1 MGMRKVNWTE
11 LGRVT
16 EPGRYGFRL
25 GFVFI
30 TADDLAIWE
39 KYPDAA
45 FTLIPCSRQ
54 APRKST
60 GWAPSICHRLVS
72 VDARPFGSLPSW

>member
-1 MGMRKVNWTE
+1 VIADECRTTIWTE

-16 EPGRYGFRL
+16 EPGRYGFSL

-30 TADDLAIWE
+30 TAEDLAIWE

-45 FTLIPCSRQ
+45 FTLIPLFSSGPKEGYRLG
-54 APRKST
+54 AFDLSS
-60 GWAPSICHRLVS
+60 PSI
-72 VDARPFGSLPSW
+72 G

>member
-30 TADDLAIWE
+30 TADDLAIWD

-45 FTLIPCSRQ
+45 FTLIP
-54 APRKST
+54 
-60 GWAPSICHRLVS
+60 
-72 VDARPFGSLPSW
+72 

>member
-1 MGMRKVNWTE
+1 MDMRKVNWTE

-30 TADDLAIWE
+30 TPEDLAIWQ

-45 FTLIPCSRQ
+45 FTLIPLF
-54 APRKST
+54 ST
-60 GWAPSICHRLVS
+60 GPKEEYRLGAFDLS
-72 VDARPFGSLPSW
+72 SPGIG